1 MKNHSCE
8 IFIIIGAGK
17 IFRQIGKIHKCSP
30 SQIIQGLGAETTVR
44 GVGAKRAESAKHKKK
59 TVNKF
64 RQSFFL
70 LWFWWKFH
78 KRLFPWFKIFS
89 ELFIHFK
96 EKQQKQNQNNFVFFY
111 TILKEKN
118 SSKWIIDSE
127 NVMNHEKDFFER
139 EKISTFPKK
148 SYGLLKLNIMF
159 SIFLVQKCS
168 TLEAHNFFWKSSN
181 FFFQKSLFH
190 DS

>member
-78 KRLFPWFKIFS
+78 KRLFPWFKTFS
-89 ELFIHFK
+89 ELFIHIKGKKIFCSKIFK
-96 EKQQKQNQNNFVFFY
+96 IQ
-111 TILKEKN
+111 
-118 SSKWIIDSE
+118 IIS
-127 NVMNHEKDFFER
+127 V
-139 EKISTFPKK
+139 
-148 SYGLLKLNIMF
+148 YF
-159 SIFLVQKCS
+159 SIFFFHKHFFSWFS
-168 TLEAHNFFWKSSN
+168 TFSELFIHYEKLFF
-181 FFFQKSLFH
+181 
-190 DS
+190 